1 MSAGHITGRLGRVG
15 SLRVASSSTLIGLVF
30 IGLANYVRV
39 MICGRIL
46 VGFGCGLSI
55 AVVPLHLAELPPKSL
70 RSALGTLTQLFIVAG
85 ICLGQALSFFWDEAM
100 LWRNVLW
107 LAGGVALVLLLGSF
121 FMARTTSPMQGANAE
136 SVEVHPLLPCECI
149 ERILRQL

>member
-1 MSAGHITGRLGRVG
+1 MSAGHITGRLGRVE
-15 SLRVASSSTLIGLVF
+15 SLRIASSSTLIGLVF

-46 VGFGCGLSI
+46 VGFGSGLSI

-85 ICLGQALSFFWDEAM
+85 ICLGQALSFFWDAPM
-100 LWRNVLW
+100 LWRKVFW
-107 LAGGVALVLLLGSF
+107 LAGGVALVQLLGSF
-121 FMARTTSPMQGANAE
+121 FMPRATSPRQGAIAE
-136 SVEVHPLLPCECI
+136 SMEAHPLLPCECI
-149 ERILRQL
+149 GRVLK